1 MHQRLTNRLANY
13 ILDREENLVELAHLV
28 VELHKILEANNALE
42 LLDKIHNEGI
52 QDRSK
57 QK

>member
-57 QK
+57 